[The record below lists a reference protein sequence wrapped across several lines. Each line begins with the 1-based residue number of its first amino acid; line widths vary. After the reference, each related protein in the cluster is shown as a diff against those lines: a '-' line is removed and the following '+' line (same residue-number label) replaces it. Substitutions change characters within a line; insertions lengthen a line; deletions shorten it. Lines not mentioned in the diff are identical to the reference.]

1 MTISMTGIQIDFF
14 VFFIDNLSA
23 DPQAAATLQE
33 LEDFAKAHKC
43 LLLTR
48 KTEYW
53 NDICPDMEKKQWYI
67 GLPNAEFQK
76 MIIKEHHTRI
86 EKIAYV
92 SDDPDFLA
100 NALGSFSHTILIRSR
115 NKAISNG
122 RYPDIV
128 CSSIHEF
135 ISLSDNLE
143 GSLIGERIM
152 SMNNESSISGI
163 VGCDRLKLKP
173 DSYADVLF
181 AGRYF
186 GLGHFRSSIDLYS
199 LAIRKNKDRG
209 SKLHKAFDDVFLRI
223 LKAEANMIRTVMKA
237 DTICCVP
244 DRSSSESK
252 GKLYDMTDQ
261 IARSLSLCSIQR
273 NIECVKDYPSQ
284 KSTESYNDRTENV
297 RNAFRCNDSLHGKRI
312 IILDDI
318 MTTGS
323 TLSECAKAL
332 YAAGAAKVDCA
343 VLAVNQLS
351 IDYWQIDSAFPDK
364 FSRKYRLSMNAAKRI
379 PFFSQRNSSGTISYE
394 AGMKLLYDGI
404 NHDLSSSRPAAI
416 KASDDDEF

>member
-1 MTISMTGIQIDFF
+1 MAIRMTEIQIDFF
-14 VFFIDNLSA
+14 VFFIDGLIA
-23 DPQAAATLQE
+23 DTQAAVPLQE
-33 LEDFAKAHKC
+33 LEDFARTHKC
-43 LLLTR
+43 LLLTQ

-53 NDICPDMEKKQWYI
+53 NDICPDMEKMQWYI

-100 NALGSFSHTILIRSR
+100 NALGSFSHTILIRSG

-122 RYPDIV
+122 RYPDTI

-135 ISLSDNLE
+135 ISLSDNLK
-143 GSLIGERIM
+143 GSLIGERII
-152 SMNNESSISGI
+152 SMNNESSVRGM
-163 VGCDRLKLKP
+163 VGYDRLKLKQ

-209 SKLHKAFDDVFLRI
+209 SKLHKTFDDIFLRI
-223 LKAEANMIRTVMKA
+223 LKAEANSIRTVRKSDA
-237 DTICCVP
+237 ICCVP
-244 DRSSSESK
+244 DRRSSESK
-252 GKLYDMTDQ
+252 GKLYDIADQ
-261 IARSLSLCSIQR
+261 IAKSLSLCSIQR

-284 KSTESYNDRTENV
+284 KSTGSYNDRIENV
-297 RNAFRCNDSLHGKRI
+297 RNAFRCNDSLHGRRI

-332 YAAGAAKVDCA
+332 YAAGASKVDCA

-351 IDYWQIDSAFPDK
+351 IDYWQIGSDFPDK

-379 PFFSQRNSSGTISYE
+379 PFFSLRSSSGTISYE

-404 NHDLSSSRPAAI
+404 NQDLSTSQSAAI
-416 KASDDDEF
+416 IASDDDEF